1 MTKTPAQ
8 MWTEMAAEAVRGL
21 LSPYNGRLQTLP
33 ASANSD
39 PYVLGFVNSVLLS
52 VIDQCIGDDGPYEFR
67 EDLLVRAQKLLE
79 PPLAHALVNY
89 SPGLSAFF
97 DEGYLKG
104 LEEGELCADVIN
116 GKLPVPEPPLLQ
128 SARDLADA
136 KGSPGRQSLSEI
148 GGALVTL
155 TLHQRVREIRRHHSP
170 NVDKPL
176 SRPELVQAREQGIRD
191 AELGAALNLKHRKA
205 RLVGERRQSHKVLV
219 LPSILLLIGLV
230 AIFGLLVERN
240 F

>member
-1 MTKTPAQ
+1 M
-8 MWTEMAAEAVRGL
+8 VCL
-21 LSPYNGRLQTLP
+21 LSV
-33 ASANSD
+33 AAD
-39 PYVLGFVNSVLLS
+39 GFVNSVLLS

-67 EDLLVRAQKLLE
+67 EDLLLRAQKLLE
-79 PPLAHALVNY
+79 PPLAHSLVNH

-116 GKLPVPEPPLLQ
+116 GKWPLPEPPLLQ
-128 SARDLADA
+128 SARDLAQA

-155 TLHQRVREIRRHHSP
+155 TLHRRVKEILRHHSP
-170 NVDKPL
+170 DVNNLL
-176 SRPELVQAREQGIRD
+176 SRSELVQARELSIRD
-191 AELGAALNLKHRKA
+191 AELGAALNIEHRKA
-205 RLVGERRQSHKVLV
+205 RLDCERRQPYKALV
-219 LPSILLLIGLV
+219 LPSILFLTGVV
-230 AIFGLLVERN
+230 AIVWLLVERN